1 MGRIL
6 CLNRCYTIL
15 VAKYSQIQAT
25 NLNELAPMT
34 VPIPFWMEGNS
45 STDFGLA
52 NHLQQFH
59 FGRVFRK
66 KNRPFFFQIRF
77 TNLPTPL

>member
-1 MGRIL
+1 
-6 CLNRCYTIL
+6 
-15 VAKYSQIQAT
+15 
-25 NLNELAPMT
+25 MT

-66 KNRPFFFQIRF
+66 KNRPFFFDLF
-77 TNLPTPL
+77 FSNPFYKPTNPIIGHATFFPLAFLAFLVGPTF